1 MFATKELFASFLW
14 FYYIS
19 AILSNKK
26 KIPSNNFINNTDK
39 GDFKANHEAFAWR
52 NYKT

>member
-26 KIPSNNFINNTDK
+26 KIASNNFINSADK
-39 GDFKANHEAFAWR
+39 GDLKAKHEAFAVGEL
-52 NYKT
+52 